1 MIRIIKPKQTKLINS
16 LVSILSIVYP
26 CMFTFTQDTNCV
38 IKRHGLD
45 VEGGEDCLF
54 VCQSGVIIGGDLQGI
69 IFLCISETLTKPT
82 LADRI
87 THMSHRL
94 TLTARRSALLRGEP
108 FK

>member
-1 MIRIIKPKQTKLINS
+1 
-16 LVSILSIVYP
+16 
-26 CMFTFTQDTNCV
+26 MFTFTQDTNCV

-45 VEGGEDCLF
+45 VEGGEDGLF

-69 IFLCISETLTKPT
+69 IFLRIVMIVTKPT
-82 LADRI
+82 LADRM

-94 TLTARRSALLRGEP
+94 TLTARRSALLRGES